1 MFNKDFLK
9 AVLADQKRLLKLSE
23 LRTVNVPKFD
33 ELSVKNIFPLIRQ
46 DAEVMLYFPDSYP
59 NVRNLTAH
67 TSLMF
72 STIWLINSFP
82 FEYWYKKWSKF
93 YVFVVIKSLFLNIF
107 LSHII
112 SGVKYFIQILT
123 AIIDW
128 TKWSRCFL
136 NWLCMSQQWIWHE
149 INLSTIIAN

>member
-59 NVRNLTAH
+59 KCREPDRTYTFN
-67 TSLMF
+67 
-72 STIWLINSFP
+72 
-82 FEYWYKKWSKF
+82 
-93 YVFVVIKSLFLNIF
+93 FLNTQCN
-107 LSHII
+107 
-112 SGVKYFIQILT
+112 KYV
-123 AIIDW
+123 
-128 TKWSRCFL
+128 
-136 NWLCMSQQWIWHE
+136 
-149 INLSTIIAN
+149 

>member
-59 NVRNLTAH
+59 KGREPVRTDTFNVLNTLRN
-67 TSLMF
+67 
-72 STIWLINSFP
+72 
-82 FEYWYKKWSKF
+82 K
-93 YVFVVIKSLFLNIF
+93 YV
-107 LSHII
+107 
-112 SGVKYFIQILT
+112 
-123 AIIDW
+123 
-128 TKWSRCFL
+128 
-136 NWLCMSQQWIWHE
+136 
-149 INLSTIIAN
+149 

>member
-59 NVRNLTAH
+59 KGREPDRNFTFNVLNTLRK
-67 TSLMF
+67 M
-72 STIWLINSFP
+72 
-82 FEYWYKKWSKF
+82 
-93 YVFVVIKSLFLNIF
+93 YV
-107 LSHII
+107 
-112 SGVKYFIQILT
+112 
-123 AIIDW
+123 
-128 TKWSRCFL
+128 
-136 NWLCMSQQWIWHE
+136 
-149 INLSTIIAN
+149 